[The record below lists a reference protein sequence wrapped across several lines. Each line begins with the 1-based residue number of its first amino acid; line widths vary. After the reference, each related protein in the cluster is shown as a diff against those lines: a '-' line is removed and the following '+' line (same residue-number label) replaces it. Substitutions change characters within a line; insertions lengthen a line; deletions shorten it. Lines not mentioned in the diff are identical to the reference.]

1 VPVITALRL
10 YPNQPNPFNPQTVLV
25 YELPQSGAVRLEVFD
40 LRGRLVRTLVDGAL
54 AAGRYEVLWDGRN
67 AQGRE
72 QPSGVYL
79 SRLRADGR
87 EVVGRM
93 TLVR

>member
-1 VPVITALRL
+1 
-10 YPNQPNPFNPQTVLV
+10 
-25 YELPQSGAVRLEVFD
+25 VRLDVFD

-54 AAGRYEVLWDGRN
+54 TAGRHEVLWDGRSD
-67 AQGRE
+67 AGQE

-79 SRLRADGR
+79 SRLRSESR
-87 EVVGRM
+87 EAMGRM